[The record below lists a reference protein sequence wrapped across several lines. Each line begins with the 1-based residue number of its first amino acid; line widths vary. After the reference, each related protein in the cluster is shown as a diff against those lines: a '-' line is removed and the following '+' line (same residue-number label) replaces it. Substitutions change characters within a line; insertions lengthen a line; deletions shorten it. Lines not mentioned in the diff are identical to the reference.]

1 MQRDKATH
9 VTFGKSSD
17 LQTTFIFHM
26 LRFLSGVHMF
36 YALAL
41 FWSIPMCVMLMVG
54 YSMIEYQ
61 GKLWDIWLLSVER
74 MNSFPSPLRSTCPFW
89 TSFNFRWVLQ
99 PSCSR
104 RNLQLSRKVVLDCAV
119 FDSLRS
125 VHSLSFVWQYV
136 RLGKAQ
142 KVGTLRL
149 VRLSPRAPRG
159 VLTSILQFHQIVF
172 FARATA
178 FAEKHA
184 GTAGSL
190 FFPRTRSLACLY
202 FVFVFRFWSRW
213 VLFW

>member
-1 MQRDKATH
+1 
-9 VTFGKSSD
+9 
-17 LQTTFIFHM
+17 
-26 LRFLSGVHMF
+26 
-36 YALAL
+36 
-41 FWSIPMCVMLMVG
+41 MVG

-61 GKLWDIWLLSVER
+61 GKLWDICLLSVER
-74 MNSFPSPLRSTCPFW
+74 MNSFPSPPRSTCPFW
-89 TSFNFRWVLQ
+89 TSFNFCWVLQ

-159 VLTSILQFHQIVF
+159 VLTSILQFHQLVRPLPKNTLGLLVVNFSHERGHLHVF
-172 FARATA
+172 T
-178 FAEKHA
+178 
-184 GTAGSL
+184 L
-190 FFPRTRSLACLY
+190 CLY
-202 FVFVFRFWSRW
+202 FTSGAGEFYSDKRRW
-213 VLFW
+213 FQWFLCTNS